1 MTLGVSLPSLN
12 LYFLLENQL
21 AAQSCDSSVWEST
34 ELVFVRVLGKQ
45 QLNEEGKRQ
54 LMPGKGV

>member
-1 MTLGVSLPSLN
+1 MTLGESLPSLN
-12 LYFLLENQL
+12 LYFLLENQV

-34 ELVFVRVLGKQ
+34 ELVFVKVLGKL
-45 QLNEEGKRQ
+45 QLNMRKVRQ